1 VPKLHK
7 PLAGRLSK
15 PGASTYVGIFS
26 PMNFLADKLNTAFI
40 GHSIVLASIATSLLF
55 FSPESAKADPS
66 LGPFSVVAH
75 PDLEVLTFDPALM
88 PRQDRVLTGS
98 GFFVGP
104 AGIFI
109 TAWHVIK
116 DRKVVLVRVAN
127 DTRWRPTKL
136 LKTDEERDLALL
148 QVMIDSTSSP
158 PLPLALSPDLPIGL
172 EAYVL
177 GFPLP
182 RVQGDSMKMTQGIV
196 NGFGGRK
203 RGARI
208 IQISAQVHKGSSGGP
223 VLAPDGL
230 VIGIVQK
237 KLDAVGIAKKVGDL
251 PQNVNFALRSSEI
264 AAFLDGASVEYKTQ
278 GLDFSVNKRPY
289 KIFAEAMSSI
299 GLVIAFDN

>member
-1 VPKLHK
+1 
-7 PLAGRLSK
+7 
-15 PGASTYVGIFS
+15 
-26 PMNFLADKLNTAFI
+26 MNFHANKLNTAFI
-40 GHSIVLASIATSLLF
+40 CHSIVLTSIATSLIF
-55 FSPESAKADPS
+55 FSPQSARADP
-66 LGPFSVVAH
+66 LVGPSTVVAH
-75 PDLEVLTFDPALM
+75 PDLEVLTFDPAIM
-88 PRQDRVLTGS
+88 PRQDRVVTGS
-98 GFFVGP
+98 GFFVGS

-116 DRKVVLVRVAN
+116 DRKVVLVRVDN

-148 QVMIDSTSSP
+148 QVMTDSTGSP

-208 IQISAQVHKGSSGGP
+208 MQVSAEVHKGSSGGP

-237 KLDAVGIAKKVGDL
+237 KLDAVGIAKRVGDL

-278 GLDFSVNKRPY
+278 ALDITVNKRPY
-289 KIFAEAMSSI
+289 KIFEEAMPSI